1 MTLPHPALTRV
12 GSQTYRY
19 RGRIIRRITV
29 DGHNAWVVGGAQ
41 YRRLANAMAVI
52 DDEAVQR

>member
-12 GSQTYRY
+12 AAQTYRY

-29 DGHNAWVVGGAQ
+29 EGHNAWVVGGAQ
-41 YRRLANAMAVI
+41 YRQLKNAMVVI
-52 DDEAVQR
+52 DDQLKG